1 MILAGRKINDLIPN
15 FIVEKT
21 LKAASLKKIDIRKS
35 KFLVLGS
42 TFKEDCPDFRN
53 SKTFD
58 IMKLFV
64 KKKIN
69 FIVSDP
75 YFSKNKVKKN
85 LHKYFVDFND
95 LRKNKFDIV
104 LITVGHHIYK
114 KMGFK
119 KIKKLAKKINYF

>member
-1 MILAGRKINDLIPN
+1 
-15 FIVEKT
+15 
-21 LKAASLKKIDIRKS
+21 
-35 KFLVLGS
+35 
-42 TFKEDCPDFRN
+42 
-53 SKTFD
+53 
-58 IMKLFV
+58 MKLFV

-104 LITVGHHIYK
+104 LIT
-114 KMGFK
+114 
-119 KIKKLAKKINYF
+119 